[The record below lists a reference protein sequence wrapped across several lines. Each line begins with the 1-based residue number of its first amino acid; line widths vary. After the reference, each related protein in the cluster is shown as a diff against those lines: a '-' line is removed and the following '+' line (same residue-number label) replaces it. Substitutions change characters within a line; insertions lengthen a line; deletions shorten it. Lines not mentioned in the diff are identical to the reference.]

1 MANDLAKALFSQ
13 TFDDQEAQDS
23 LRVIYDLCGSNE
35 VSVCRTTDGSVDTGA
50 TLYNEGR
57 RSVWLDIRKLLPSY
71 VLEYVEVT
79 MAFNED
85 ADETILN

>member
-1 MANDLAKALFSQ
+1 MTNDLAKALFSR
-13 TFDDQEAQDS
+13 TFEDRDAQDS

-35 VSVCRTTDGSVDTGA
+35 ISVCRTADGSVDTGA
-50 TLYNEGR
+50 TLFNEGR

-79 MAFNED
+79 LAFNED
-85 ADETILN
+85 TDDTILN